1 MSDLINA
8 VVKALDNAPST
19 SNQFSENW
27 GAAMGAMAAAQ
38 HANSKEEKKEKKK
51 DDESKEMKEED
62 ESKEKKKDDESKEKK
77 KDDEDEEELS
87 EEEILSTISEMSIEE
102 LTQLTEEEQS
112 IVLEVVKLYG
122 KTGPGE
128 TEKRFPAKREGGLHT
143 ATTQAHRDTTAQI
156 AKAARKARRAA
167 GKSGVIPKNRE
178 ASGANKSM
186 SVTRFK

>member
-19 SNQFSENW
+19 SNQFSEKW
-27 GAAMGAMAAAQ
+27 SG
-38 HANSKEEKKEKKK
+38 HADAKEEKNEN
-51 DDESKEMKEED
+51 
-62 ESKEKKKDDESKEKK
+62 KKDDESKEKK
-77 KDDEDEEELS
+77 KDDEEDEEELS